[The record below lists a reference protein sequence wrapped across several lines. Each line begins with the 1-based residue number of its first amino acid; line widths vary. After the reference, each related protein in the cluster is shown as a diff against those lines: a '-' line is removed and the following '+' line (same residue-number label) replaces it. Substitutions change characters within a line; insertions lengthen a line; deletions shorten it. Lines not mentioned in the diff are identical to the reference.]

1 MHTIPSLTFAS
12 LLLMAPVGAMA
23 QGAVVRQACGTEI
36 QQHCAGVQ
44 PGEGRLRACVRENF
58 AAFSEPCKQAMLS
71 SVAVVRAC
79 KADVQRTCPD
89 IQPGGGRIQDAGHV
103 GHEGEHTARVKQS
116 QHARGITSR
125 VEPHGRSVA

>member
-1 MHTIPSLTFAS
+1 MHTFPSLTFAS
-12 LLLMAPVGAMA
+12 LLVMAPVGAMA

-89 IQPGGGRIQDAGHV
+89 IQPGGGRIQACMKDRFA
-103 GHEGEHTARVKQS
+103 EYSEPCKQAIITAKFGNR
-116 QHARGITSR
+116 
-125 VEPHGRSVA
+125 